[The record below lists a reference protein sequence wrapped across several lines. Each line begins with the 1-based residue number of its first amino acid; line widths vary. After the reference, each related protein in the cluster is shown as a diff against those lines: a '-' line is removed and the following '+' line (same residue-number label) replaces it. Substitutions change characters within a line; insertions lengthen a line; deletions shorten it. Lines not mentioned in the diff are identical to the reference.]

1 MFIEK
6 MESQITDILSK
17 YLKFQPNVSLKVEH
31 GGIFF
36 YEIFELLCKQIPG
49 MQMFV
54 KKSQ

>member
-6 MESQITDILSK
+6 METQITDILSK